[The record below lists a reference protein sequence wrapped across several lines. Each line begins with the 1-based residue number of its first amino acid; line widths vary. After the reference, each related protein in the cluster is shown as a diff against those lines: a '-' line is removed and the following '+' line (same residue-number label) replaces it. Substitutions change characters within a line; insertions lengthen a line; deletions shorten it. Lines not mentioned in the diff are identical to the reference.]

1 MLSFE
6 TGEHTD
12 CDGIS
17 RRDLLRVGGLG
28 AFGLT
33 LPGILQAEAR
43 AETLGKK
50 KKETSCIVLWMGG
63 GPSQLETFD
72 PKPNAPQEIRGAFG
86 AIPTKVKGI
95 HISETLP
102 KLAGQMDKFSIIRSV
117 TSPDGTH
124 ETATHYML
132 SGYPFNPA
140 IEYPAVGSV
149 LARERGFQNSM
160 PPYAFMGGLPF
171 NHGYAGYM
179 GAIYNPFMINGDPQN
194 PGFSVQDVSPPNGVD
209 LIRLDRRRRMRDA
222 LDGWQRN
229 KLLQQRHPHSMVQS
243 RYRLVMHVPH
253 HL

>member
-43 AETLGKK
+43 GETLGKK
-50 KKETSCIVLWMGG
+50 KKEMSCIVLWMGG

-132 SGYPFNPA
+132 LTARPDLA
-140 IEYPAVGSV
+140 I
-149 LARERGFQNSM
+149 
-160 PPYAFMGGLPF
+160 
-171 NHGYAGYM
+171 
-179 GAIYNPFMINGDPQN
+179 
-194 PGFSVQDVSPPNGVD
+194 
-209 LIRLDRRRRMRDA
+209 RRPT
-222 LDGWQRN
+222 
-229 KLLQQRHPHSMVQS
+229 K
-243 RYRLVMHVPH
+243 
-253 HL
+253 